1 MHVKSKKF
9 KQTKIKPTGNEVA
22 STGYKWVE
30 VAPLRRRPVC
40 VRRETE
46 EWPWRDPKESHRC
59 SRGRG
64 TGRPP

>member
-1 MHVKSKKF
+1 MRPISLHVKSKKF
-9 KQTKIKPTGNEVA
+9 KQTKIKPTDNEVA

-46 EWPWRDPKESHRC
+46 VLKGPGYR
-59 SRGRG
+59 
-64 TGRPP
+64 